1 LLIRFEVGKLALFNL
16 FKIHGFCFQ
25 NRHTFEK
32 PVKIYN

>member
-1 LLIRFEVGKLALFNL
+1 MTPFQICWVL
-16 FKIHGFCFQ
+16 FQ